1 MLSMVLGL
9 GLRGQE
15 CHCFGPG
22 LRANVLGAR
31 RPSKELLPFLWDQ
44 GLNTHFSAG
53 KDLDHYIV
61 IGFSGS
67 TELIPAPKSVKASPS
82 LKMRECA
89 SH

>member
-1 MLSMVLGL
+1 MLSRVLGL

-31 RPSKELLPFLWDQ
+31 RPSKELLPFLWGK
-44 GLNTHFSAG
+44 GLNTHFPVV

-67 TELIPAPKSVKASPS
+67 TELISAPKSVKASPS
-82 LKMRECA
+82 LKVRECA
-89 SH
+89 SR